1 MARFRPSPAMLV
13 AFVALLAALGGTGFA
28 ATQHTDK
35 AQDSALIKA
44 LAPPPKVYV
53 NHRASKQLPGGIAND
68 MLVVTLPRGKY
79 LASANLNVGRT
90 SASGEA
96 NAFCSLTAQTGT
108 TGASDFDFIA
118 ADNIGADGGEDRAVI
133 SLQLPVRIGPGGG
146 SVHLRC
152 FQFQIGLNPVQLTAT
167 SIRLAAVA
175 VR

>member
-13 AFVALLAALGGTGFA
+13 AFVALVAALGGTGFA

-108 TGASDFDFIA
+108 TGASDFDFVA
-118 ADNIGADGGEDRAVI
+118 ADNVGADGGEDR
-133 SLQLPVRIGPGGG
+133 
-146 SVHLRC
+146 H
-152 FQFQIGLNPVQLTAT
+152 
-167 SIRLAAVA
+167 
-175 VR
+175 